1 MASYVEIERLAAL
14 VRARR
19 GKKGLRQVAA
29 EIEGVSP
36 STLSR
41 VENGKTPDIDT
52 FLKLCDW
59 LEISPNEL
67 IKSTQ
72 ETEPP
77 PELSELSMIEMQLRA
92 SKELDPTMAKALAD
106 MVKAAAESAP
116 DRND

>member
-14 VRARR
+14 VRTKR

-41 VENGKTPDIDT
+41 VENGKTPDMDT

-59 LEISPNEL
+59 LEIAPNVL

-72 ETEPP
+72 EAESPP
-77 PELSELSMIEMQLRA
+77 KLSELGMIEMQLRA

-106 MVKAAAESAP
+106 MVKAAAESAT